1 MKIPILR
8 STLGGPGAFRPKR
21 AGSNA
26 AWRRFGGYL
35 LAVAIV
41 IAMVGIAFLLHQ
53 ILPHAN
59 LSLLFLTGVLLVSA
73 TTGLGPSML
82 AGLLSFMAFNFLFT
96 TPYYTL
102 AVADQGD
109 LATLAFF
116 LLMAAVTGNLAATM
130 RRESHRRQTSLR
142 RISKLYEFSNQTAC
156 LLSAEEILEALR
168 EHLERCLERPV
179 RIVRDEAAPAAD
191 GFVHLELIINGR
203 TLGVAEFRGEA
214 DFEQMEIARSL
225 CEQAAVALDRT
236 RLVEELE
243 ASRLVSET
251 EQLRSALLSS
261 VSHDLRTPLA
271 AIIGSSSS
279 LQEYGDSFSDA
290 DRKELLS
297 TVLSEAQRLDRYI
310 QNLLDMTR
318 LGHGK
323 LTLRRDWVDVRDLV
337 ASAAARLEGGSQD
350 VTVKTQVKDA
360 LPLLWV
366 HGVLIEQA
374 LFNLIDNAVRFSPP
388 GGCVEV
394 VASGNGESV
403 EITVT
408 DAGPGIPEAEREK
421 VFDMFY
427 TVRGGDRSPSQGTGL
442 GLAICR
448 GMVAAH
454 GGSVMAGAGSNG
466 RGTCMCMCL
475 PLHSTGAKA

>member
-1 MKIPILR
+1 MKMPVLR
-8 STLGGPGAFRPKR
+8 RKLGDPVASRPER

-26 AWRRFGGYL
+26 AVTRFGGYL

-53 ILPHAN
+53 FLPHAN

-73 TTGLGPSML
+73 TTGLGSSLL
-82 AGLLSFMAFNFLFT
+82 AGLLSFLAFNFLFT

-102 AVADQGD
+102 EVADQGD

-130 RRESHRRQTSLR
+130 RRESSRRQTSLQ
-142 RISKLYEFSNQTAC
+142 RISKLYEFSSQIAS
-156 LLSAEEILEALR
+156 LLGAEEVLDALR

-179 RIVRDEAAPAAD
+179 RIIHGEAPPEAE
-191 GFVHLELIINGR
+191 GFAQLGLIINGR
-203 TLGVAEFRGEA
+203 TLGTAVFRGAA
-214 DFEQMEIARSL
+214 DPEQMEIARSL

-236 RLVEELE
+236 RLAQELE
-243 ASRLVSET
+243 DSRLISET

-279 LQEYGDSFSDA
+279 LLEYGGAFSDA
-290 DRKELLS
+290 DKRELLS

-323 LTLRRDWVDVRDLV
+323 LSLRRDWVDVSDLV
-337 ASAAARLEGGSQD
+337 ASAAGRL
-350 VTVKTQVKDA
+350 DA
-360 LPLLWV
+360 EAQGVMIETRVEDGLPLLWV
-366 HGVLIEQA
+366 HGALIEQA

-388 GGCVEV
+388 DGRIEIAACMDGDWVEFR
-394 VASGNGESV
+394 
-403 EITVT
+403 VT
-408 DAGPGIPEAEREK
+408 DGGPGISEADREK

-427 TVRGGDRSPSQGTGL
+427 TVRDGDRSALQGTGL

-448 GMVAAH
+448 GMVGAH
-454 GGSVMAGAGSNG
+454 GGTVTVASGPDG
-466 RGTCMCMCL
+466 RGTCMRMRL
-475 PLHSTGAKA
+475 PLESARTEA